1 MALLPRGRRWS
12 ALHRVEETPEI
23 HVECLPL
30 LQRWQVGRTGNHYVV
45 VWNIWLNDVR
55 PKLLEDP
62 SPTNPDLHITETN
75 TTQLWI
81 PNTDVYVLIF
91 PTDDDHV
98 MLIKAVDLFKEL
110 G

>member
-1 MALLPRGRRWS
+1 MPWEMSDPYG
-12 ALHRVEETPEI
+12 VEEDLEAM
-23 HVECLPL
+23 
-30 LQRWQVGRTGNHYVV
+30 GSV

>member
-1 MALLPRGRRWS
+1 MPWKMSDPFG
-12 ALHRVEETPEI
+12 VEDDLEAMGP
-23 HVECLPL
+23 
-30 LQRWQVGRTGNHYVV
+30 V
-45 VWNIWLNDVR
+45 VWDTWLRDVR

-62 SPTNPDLHITETN
+62 SPTNPYLHITQTD

-81 PNTDVYVLIF
+81 GDTDVYVLIF

-98 MLIKAVDLFKEL
+98 MLIKAVNLLDEL

>member
-1 MALLPRGRRWS
+1 MAWEMSDPYG
-12 ALHRVEETPEI
+12 VEEDLEAM
-23 HVECLPL
+23 
-30 LQRWQVGRTGNHYVV
+30 GSV

-62 SPTNPDLHITETN
+62 SPTNPDLHITETT

-98 MLIKAVDLFKEL
+98 MLIKAVDLLKEL